1 MEVKYPHEDMLL
13 SELVERL
20 RRQGAVWFNNR
31 DYLLLEELIRRAERA
46 CVERAC
52 DGTKGVS
59 GL

>member
-31 DYLLLEELIRRAERA
+31 DYLLLEELIRRVERA
-46 CVERAC
+46 ERAC